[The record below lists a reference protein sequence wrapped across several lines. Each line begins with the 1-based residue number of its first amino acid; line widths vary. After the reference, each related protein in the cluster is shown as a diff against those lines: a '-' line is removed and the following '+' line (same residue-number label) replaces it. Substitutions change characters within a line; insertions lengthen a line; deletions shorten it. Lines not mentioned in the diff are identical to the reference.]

1 MGASLL
7 SASRTLRHGAA
18 VLVPLLAAL
27 LRAGGV
33 EAQEAAD
40 AVLNGRVLVGDAPLS
55 AGTVVLHQ
63 LNDVTQGEIDS
74 VRVATDGSF
83 SMRLPGVP
91 NPTRG
96 EMYFASIR
104 HQGVMYFG
112 PALAAAVQLDSLYE
126 IHAYDTLLA
135 PAEGLPVT
143 LEARN
148 IFFEPDGATWRI
160 TDVFQLRNDTD
171 RTVVAR
177 PGGRVWSYPL
187 PGAATDVVTG
197 EGEMSAEVIT
207 YEEGG
212 LVVRAALPP
221 GERLFMVRYTLASP
235 EVEIPTPGSTEMFD
249 VLVRE
254 PAPPLDIAGLVPAES
269 VELEGGGTY
278 RRYAGEDVA
287 TPSLTVALGEERG
300 PPPVQWIAVVL
311 AVLLAA
317 GGLAAFRRA
326 PASSRP
332 APVRVDARQSLLI
345 ELARLDEEF
354 QGKSSPSKAEKQEY
368 QERRTAMLRRLKT
381 GS

>member
-1 MGASLL
+1 M
-7 SASRTLRHGAA
+7 
-18 VLVPLLAAL
+18 
-27 LRAGGV
+27 
-33 EAQEAAD
+33 
-40 AVLNGRVLVGDAPLS
+40 LVGEAPLAS
-55 AGTVVLHQ
+55 GTVVLHQ

-74 VRVATDGSF
+74 TRVGGDGTF
-83 SMRLPGVP
+83 TMRLPGLP

-104 HQGVMYFG
+104 HQGVLYFG
-112 PALAAAVQLDSLYE
+112 PAIAAAVQLDSLYE

-135 PAEGLPVT
+135 PAEGMPVT

-148 IFFEPDGATWRI
+148 IFFEPDGANWRI

-187 PGAATDVVTG
+187 PEAATEVITG

-207 YEEGG
+207 YEAGG

-300 PPPVQWIAVVL
+300 PPPVEWIAVVL
-311 AVLLAA
+311 ALLLAA
-317 GGLAAFRRA
+317 AGLVAFRRG
-326 PASSRP
+326 SGRP
-332 APVRVDARQSLLI
+332 APVRIDARQSLLI
-345 ELARLDEEF
+345 ELARLDEDF
-354 QGKSSPSKAEKQEY
+354 QSKGSPSKSEKLAY
-368 QERRTAMLRRLKT
+368 QERRTEMLRRLKT
-381 GS
+381 SS